1 MNEITKIHLGRQAFT
16 IAVDAHKQLRD
27 YLAAVKR
34 HSHGNEDV
42 VEEVEM
48 RMAELLTERGVT
60 ADKVVLA
67 KDVDYLKGQ
76 LGEPGDFDDDE
87 TGEGKEA
94 KAGAEDE
101 APRRLFRDTEHGMVA
116 GVAAGLANYFQI
128 DPVITRIAFVVATL
142 AGGWGILIYIILW
155 LIVPEAK
162 TPSDTLQMH
171 GKPVTVD
178 TLKGL
183 AGQVDVP
190 GATRR
195 AGAQVGSVVM
205 GLMKLVLVVVGIG
218 LVALGLCMFI
228 AASVAAAYGL
238 INGVQVGSAALF
250 PVGREQVAVL
260 VCGFVLAAL
269 VALLV
274 TISGLALVRR
284 KWPLPGWAV
293 AAVVGVF
300 VAAASL
306 GTAFG
311 FDTAPAVK
319 ARYESFYTTRAYTL
333 AQPVTQIHFRG
344 DRAAYEVRHGDHPGL
359 VIRTF
364 GKRDA
369 GSIKFSQDKAG
380 VLTVDSSSYRMGD
393 GCTWVCPF
401 ADGTSAKVVVE
412 VGTDQPVAADA
423 PDGADV
429 EFINVTPKDGMFRDG
444 AKELMALPELPSK
457 IYR

>member
-48 RMAELLTERGVT
+48 RMAELLTERGIT
-60 ADKVVLA
+60 GDKVVLP
-67 KDVDYLKGQ
+67 KDVEFLKSQ

-87 TGEGKEA
+87 SDES
-94 KAGAEDE
+94 KAPETE
-101 APRRLFRDTEHGMVA
+101 ETPRRLFRDTEHGMVA

-162 TPSDTLQMH
+162 TPSDTLQMQ

-178 TLKGL
+178 TLKNL
-183 AGQVDVP
+183 ASQVDVP

-195 AGAQVGSVVM
+195 AGARVGPIVL
-205 GLMKLVLVVVGIG
+205 GLMRLVLAVVGIG
-218 LVALGLCMFI
+218 LVALGLVMFI
-228 AASVAAAYGL
+228 AASVVAAYGL
-238 INGVQVGSAALF
+238 INGIQVGSTALF
-250 PVGREQVAVL
+250 PVGGEQVAEV

-269 VALLV
+269 VTLLLM
-274 TISGLALVRR
+274 ISGLALVRR
-284 KWPLPGWAV
+284 KWPLPGWAL

-344 DRAAYEVRHGDHPGL
+344 DRAAYEVRHGDRPGL

-364 GKRDA
+364 GKRDT
-369 GSIKFSQDKAG
+369 GSIKYSQDKNG
-380 VLTVDSSSYRMGD
+380 VLTVDSSSYRVGD

-429 EFINVTPKDGMFRDG
+429 EFINVAPKDGMLKYGDT
-444 AKELMALPELPSK
+444 ELPAYPMLPGK
-457 IYR
+457 FYR